1 MKKMQLNFRRLGI
14 FLLLWSVALFVSA
27 QQKEITGKIVEAS
40 NGASIPGAT
49 VIVEGTQR
57 GVITDTDGNFVLT
70 VSESE
75 SLIVSYLGYKLV
87 KIPVAGKNTFLI
99 PMEPEFISFDE
110 VVVIGY
116 GMQRKGDLTGAISN
130 IQSKD
135 FNKGVV
141 SSPEQLINGKVS
153 GVQIMSSSGSPHRG
167 VLYAFEEVLHSMP
180 VMIL

>member
-1 MKKMQLNFRRLGI
+1 MKKIQLNSRRLGI

-27 QQKEITGKIVEAS
+27 QQKEIIGKIVEAS

-57 GVITDTDGNFVLT
+57 GVISDTDGNFVLM

-87 KIPVAGKNTFLI
+87 KIPVAGKSTFLI
-99 PMEPEFISFDE
+99 QMEPEFISFDE

-180 VMIL
+180 VTIL